1 MADER
6 RYFVGER
13 VLVSRAQDGADHEEA
28 TVVDF
33 YELLTEGDK
42 IPSVVVDF
50 DDGERLYLSAREPNV
65 VPVEPDDERDDDD
78 WDEDEAD
85 EDEGEEGL
93 EAHEVEGEEEVA
105 ELDAGD
111 AFRGDP
117 DEEDDPEE

>member
-13 VLVSRAQDGADHEEA
+13 VLVSRAQDGANHEEA

-33 YELLTEGDK
+33 YELLMEGEK

-65 VPVEPDDERDDDD
+65 LPVEAEDELDDDLD
-78 WDEDEAD
+78 EGDEDEDGYEDD
-85 EDEGEEGL
+85 EDEGED
-93 EAHEVEGEEEVA
+93 EEEVA
-105 ELDAGD
+105 ELDAD
-111 AFRGDP
+111 HAFRGDP
-117 DEEDDPEE
+117 GEEDDGEE